1 MDIRTDRRLSRT
13 QADALEPGGRAWF
26 AQLSEL
32 TLELPVSLA
41 RSIASVARR
50 AGRRRGRDGIALTT
64 MSDEWLREFEAGGR
78 ARDDV
83 SR

>member
-1 MDIRTDRRLSRT
+1 MDTRTGHRLSRR
-13 QADALEPGGRAWF
+13 QANALEPGGGAWF

-32 TLELPVSLA
+32 TLELPAGLA
-41 RSIASVARR
+41 RSIATVARR
-50 AGRRRGRDGIALTT
+50 VRRRQGRDGIALTT